1 MQDKNFPIYVLA
13 FGFTLIFTV
22 LLERALIPILLRRAK
37 QPIYSEGPQWHEKKS
52 GTPTMGGL
60 AFLISITITLS
71 ASAVIMFAQGNKSGA
86 SSLLISLAFSVFNGM
101 IGLFDD
107 LKKLRKKE
115 NKGLSAKEKLIL
127 QTVAAV
133 SFLVLRE
140 IFLDN
145 STTLAFSFGLLDAGV
160 LYYPAAALLLVG
172 LVNMANLTDGIDGL
186 AGGVGF
192 ASAVSIFYISCS
204 LVTESAFVSAAVIG
218 GTLGFLFF
226 NINPAR
232 IFMGDTGSLFLG
244 ALIVS
249 SCFMLSN
256 PLVTLAVN
264 SVYIIEGL
272 SVILQVL
279 CFKLTGKRILKM
291 APLHHHLEKNGWSE
305 NKICFA
311 AIILTLISSI
321 PAYVL
326 YTP

>member
-1 MQDKNFPIYVLA
+1 MQDKNFPIYLLA
-13 FGFTLIFTV
+13 FAFTLVFTI
-22 LLERALIPILLRRAK
+22 LLERALIPFLLRHAK
-37 QPIYSEGPQWHEKKS
+37 QPIYSEGPQWHEKKA

-60 AFLISITITLS
+60 AFLISITITLVS
-71 ASAVIMFAQGNKSGA
+71 ASIIMFSQGNKDGSV
-86 SSLLISLAFSVFNGM
+86 SLIISLVFSLFNGI
-101 IGLFDD
+101 IGAFDD
-107 LKKLRKKE
+107 LRKLHKRE
-115 NKGLSAKEKLIL
+115 NKGLSAKEKIIL
-127 QTVAAV
+127 QTIAAV
-133 SFLVLRE
+133 AFLILRE
-140 IFLDN
+140 VFLDN
-145 STTLAFSFGLLDAGV
+145 STVISFSFGVLDAGIF
-160 LYYPAAALLLVG
+160 YYPVAVLLLVG

-192 ASAVSIFYISCS
+192 AAAVSIFYISCS
-204 LVTESAFVSAAVIG
+204 LVTESAFVSAAIIG

-226 NINPAR
+226 NINPAK

-256 PLVTLAVN
+256 PLVTLSVN
-264 SVYIIEGL
+264 SVYIIEGF

-291 APLHHHLEKNGWSE
+291 APLHHHLEKIGWGE

-311 AIILTLISSI
+311 AIILTIISSI